1 MDSESGRS
9 SLLKPFVLQHSD
21 RQNTQ
26 SAAPV
31 AYGETVVSKEV
42 DFQLI
47 FSVSKKYQ
55 QPITTASVKES
66 IPDVTKSLTKTYK
79 PVVDILQRFH
89 AYIEKF
95 RKAFVVSLTPQLI
108 SLYKSSQ

>member
-21 RQNTQ
+21 RQEDNGIFFKNTQ

-95 RKAFVVSLTPQLI
+95 RKAFVFHSCA
-108 SLYKSSQ
+108 